1 MYSLSTMWTDASL
14 KRWMWWVATLLL
26 TVCFY
31 QPAWAANPPPVQIF
45 YVPFPEDQVF
55 DALEDIYPGAASCP
69 VDSPDVTDQINSYVS
84 IAAVADNTVIYYD
97 HWEDGFEIDL
107 ANPTQ
112 ATTEIWGD
120 GDPTNG
126 QAPGSGSD
134 IINAD
139 AVIVLDNVVD
149 ATNVAAFDFDG
160 RDKIGASKTVAL
172 TRAAWSDGPETLL
185 AGALEV
191 YDTNNWGTRYLAP
204 VGQDVL
210 TNDLFEYTG
219 LTIMARQN
227 NTQVQ
232 IDAEGDGTFE
242 NTITLN
248 QGESHLVAGG
258 VNAGGVIE
266 SSAPIQAA
274 LITGDICAN
283 YESRWFILLPEDQWT
298 DSYYNAVGT
307 PAGDSTFVFL
317 YNPDTANPIDIS
329 WETNGGTQPTLTVAP
344 GGVISSTMPDNSG
357 ARFFTDSSPFFA
369 IATID
374 SDGERNLSADWGY
387 TLIPDDVLTP
397 QVLIGW
403 GPGQDP
409 TFTGTRVENGSP
421 VWVTPVWPKGA
432 TGSVTVCVDYNG
444 DGVGARTDTFGSLY
458 DDEIVLDQFEIGL
471 FRDPDGDQ
479 TGLLAYVCDGSDVK
493 LAAAWGQEPT
503 QVVDSNQV
511 LGPNE
516 ASPGSPGLDLGTTIP
531 PVASFEA
538 GKSAQ
543 LAVDVDGDG
552 QVDLGDTLLYSIIIR
567 NSSRVP
573 VTDLSVQDIL
583 STDTTYISGTTT
595 IDTGTGPTAIAD
607 VGTTNFPLDEGGYAI
622 DMALPVDNDVTS
634 GVFTLTFE
642 AQVNTTVAF
651 DVTSITNQATVS
663 TPEQSVNPEVTTALG
678 FNPVLL
684 VTKEPDQVIPY
695 EGTATFTITVENAG
709 DIVLATTLSDPLV
722 PDCDFGPID
731 LLPGAVES
739 YSCSGSGFTADF
751 TNIVTATGVPLVGE
765 PLTASDPAD
774 VQVLGPVEPG
784 IAVTKEAGVEPI
796 ISGGVAT
803 FTIAVENTGNITLTD
818 IVVSDPLVAACEQT
832 IAELGPGEIS
842 IYTCQQSDVSVG
854 FTNVVTATATNFDVS
869 DSDDAPVA
877 MVNPAI
883 SIVKLPDLQDVPT
896 GDSAEFTIVVSNT
909 GDVDLTSVVVSD
921 PLTPSCDSQSY
932 TCTVTPDA
940 SFTNIA
946 SVTGMPPAGAP
957 ITETDSADVVVF
969 EPANPQIALL
979 KESAPGPILVGGTA
993 NFTLTVQNTGNVTL
1007 TDVILSDP
1015 LAAGC
1020 DTTIPV
1026 LAPLDSVVYTCEQ
1039 DNVSVSFT
1047 NVATATA
1054 TNFPVS
1060 DSNDAPVTVVSP
1072 GVSIQKLPDL
1082 QQITPGQTAD
1092 FTIVISNTGDV
1103 DLTNVVVSDALA
1115 PNCVNTIGRLAVGT
1129 SESYECSVAV
1139 TDDFTNTAS
1148 VVATA
1153 PIGPELADEDDAV
1166 VQVVEPSLSVIKSPS
1181 VQVLLPG
1188 ETALF
1193 EIEVIND
1200 GEIDINNLTLAD
1212 ELCDTLAISL
1222 NGNGDDDLTIGES
1235 WVYICEINNVSGKIF
1250 NVATASGILATGDTI
1265 EESSNEAEVNI
1276 FQANPSIDV
1285 NKKTETPVI
1294 YAGSIVTFA
1303 IKVSNDG
1310 DVPISGVNVID
1321 PLCPIDPVRIDAGD
1335 EDELNQLASGE
1346 VWVYECAVKDVQDKF
1361 VNEVTVTGLPL
1372 NGALPQ
1378 VSATDDERVD
1388 VIAPALSIEKGPAE
1402 QTVIVGSDATFTI
1415 TVQNTGNVMLT
1426 DVVVSDPQ
1434 CDVLL
1439 PADTG
1444 PFDLAVDEVRIF
1456 SCTIVDVKNAF
1467 TNNASA
1473 NGIDPLGGAVTDSA
1487 SADVN
1492 VIMPSIDVQ
1501 KTPEKQVVLSGTDV
1515 EFEITVT
1522 NNGDVT
1528 LTNVS
1533 VSDPICGAILPV
1545 FVAPLTLAPG
1555 ESQTFTCTM
1564 NEVDTNFTN
1573 VATASGTAPNGT
1585 IVSDEDD
1592 ARVVIYVLKLR
1603 PSIELNKTPDI
1614 QEVVLGQDVTFF
1626 IDVTND
1632 GNVAIKDLI
1641 VVDEMCDPL
1650 LLVSNGNGDIFLEVE
1665 ETWTYQC
1672 IVPNVQ
1678 EDFTNT
1684 AIAQGFTLK
1693 DSNKLA
1699 PATASDS
1706 ADVRVVEPVI
1716 NVSKTPD
1723 KQTIPV
1729 GGIAEFEITVTNK
1742 GGVALENV
1750 EVNDPKCKALVK
1762 PTDTILEPGEVW
1774 TYTCVKPRVESSF
1787 TNIAWATAC
1796 VVGKDD
1802 FCIQSEPDEA
1812 DVNVIEDTPPTI
1824 LVTKKAGVDD
1834 NALINVIG
1842 GSVTFFLNIANTS
1855 ETYDPVTII
1864 EMVDDIYGDLL
1875 DPANPN
1881 VFDNT
1886 CSAATIEPGS
1896 AYACEFT
1903 ANVSP
1908 DALDDIVIVTVVD
1921 DEGEIAEG
1929 QDDATVGLN
1938 GDVNCD
1944 KGVTAVDALLVLRF
1958 DVGLVTQAAED
1969 SCDAAGRSINLSHC
1983 KIGGEQVE
1991 CGPVYALFI
2000 LQCDVGIANPLCP
2013 NGLPGTRSDPFNISR

>member
-1 MYSLSTMWTDASL
+1 
-14 KRWMWWVATLLL
+14 
-26 TVCFY
+26 
-31 QPAWAANPPPVQIF
+31 
-45 YVPFPEDQVF
+45 
-55 DALEDIYPGAASCP
+55 
-69 VDSPDVTDQINSYVS
+69 
-84 IAAVADNTVIYYD
+84 
-97 HWEDGFEIDL
+97 
-107 ANPTQ
+107 
-112 ATTEIWGD
+112 
-120 GDPTNG
+120 
-126 QAPGSGSD
+126 
-134 IINAD
+134 
-139 AVIVLDNVVD
+139 
-149 ATNVAAFDFDG
+149 
-160 RDKIGASKTVAL
+160 
-172 TRAAWSDGPETLL
+172 
-185 AGALEV
+185 
-191 YDTNNWGTRYLAP
+191 
-204 VGQDVL
+204 
-210 TNDLFEYTG
+210 
-219 LTIMARQN
+219 
-227 NTQVQ
+227 
-232 IDAEGDGTFE
+232 
-242 NTITLN
+242 
-248 QGESHLVAGG
+248 
-258 VNAGGVIE
+258 
-266 SSAPIQAA
+266 
-274 LITGDICAN
+274 
-283 YESRWFILLPEDQWT
+283 
-298 DSYYNAVGT
+298 
-307 PAGDSTFVFL
+307 
-317 YNPDTANPIDIS
+317 
-329 WETNGGTQPTLTVAP
+329 
-344 GGVISSTMPDNSG
+344 MPDNSG

-651 DVTSITNQATVS
+651 DVTSITNQA
-663 TPEQSVNPEVTTALG
+663 
-678 FNPVLL
+678 
-684 VTKEPDQVIPY
+684 PDQVIPY

-774 VQVLGPVEPG
+774 VQVLGLVEPG

-921 PLTPSCDSQSY
+921 P
-932 TCTVTPDA
+932 
-940 SFTNIA
+940 
-946 SVTGMPPAGAP
+946 
-957 ITETDSADVVVF
+957 
-969 EPANPQIALL
+969 
-979 KESAPGPILVGGTA
+979 SAPGPILVGGTA

-1250 NVATASGILATGDTI
+1250 
-1265 EESSNEAEVNI
+1265 
-1276 FQANPSIDV
+1276 
-1285 NKKTETPVI
+1285 
-1294 YAGSIVTFA
+1294 
-1303 IKVSNDG
+1303 
-1310 DVPISGVNVID
+1310 
-1321 PLCPIDPVRIDAGD
+1321 
-1335 EDELNQLASGE
+1335 
-1346 VWVYECAVKDVQDKF
+1346 
-1361 VNEVTVTGLPL
+1361 
-1372 NGALPQ
+1372 
-1378 VSATDDERVD
+1378 
-1388 VIAPALSIEKGPAE
+1388 
-1402 QTVIVGSDATFTI
+1402 
-1415 TVQNTGNVMLT
+1415 
-1426 DVVVSDPQ
+1426 
-1434 CDVLL
+1434 
-1439 PADTG
+1439 
-1444 PFDLAVDEVRIF
+1444 
-1456 SCTIVDVKNAF
+1456 
-1467 TNNASA
+1467 
-1473 NGIDPLGGAVTDSA
+1473 
-1487 SADVN
+1487 
-1492 VIMPSIDVQ
+1492 
-1501 KTPEKQVVLSGTDV
+1501 
-1515 EFEITVT
+1515 
-1522 NNGDVT
+1522 
-1528 LTNVS
+1528 
-1533 VSDPICGAILPV
+1533 
-1545 FVAPLTLAPG
+1545 
-1555 ESQTFTCTM
+1555 
-1564 NEVDTNFTN
+1564 
-1573 VATASGTAPNGT
+1573 
-1585 IVSDEDD
+1585 
-1592 ARVVIYVLKLR
+1592 
-1603 PSIELNKTPDI
+1603 
-1614 QEVVLGQDVTFF
+1614 
-1626 IDVTND
+1626 
-1632 GNVAIKDLI
+1632 
-1641 VVDEMCDPL
+1641 
-1650 LLVSNGNGDIFLEVE
+1650 
-1665 ETWTYQC
+1665 
-1672 IVPNVQ
+1672 
-1678 EDFTNT
+1678 
-1684 AIAQGFTLK
+1684 
-1693 DSNKLA
+1693 
-1699 PATASDS
+1699 
-1706 ADVRVVEPVI
+1706 
-1716 NVSKTPD
+1716 
-1723 KQTIPV
+1723 
-1729 GGIAEFEITVTNK
+1729 
-1742 GGVALENV
+1742 
-1750 EVNDPKCKALVK
+1750 
-1762 PTDTILEPGEVW
+1762 
-1774 TYTCVKPRVESSF
+1774 KPRR
-1787 TNIAWATAC
+1787 
-1796 VVGKDD
+1796 
-1802 FCIQSEPDEA
+1802 
-1812 DVNVIEDTPPTI
+1812 
-1824 LVTKKAGVDD
+1824 L
-1834 NALINVIG
+1834 
-1842 GSVTFFLNIANTS
+1842 
-1855 ETYDPVTII
+1855 
-1864 EMVDDIYGDLL
+1864 
-1875 DPANPN
+1875 
-1881 VFDNT
+1881 
-1886 CSAATIEPGS
+1886 
-1896 AYACEFT
+1896 
-1903 ANVSP
+1903 
-1908 DALDDIVIVTVVD
+1908 
-1921 DEGEIAEG
+1921 
-1929 QDDATVGLN
+1929 
-1938 GDVNCD
+1938 
-1944 KGVTAVDALLVLRF
+1944 
-1958 DVGLVTQAAED
+1958 
-1969 SCDAAGRSINLSHC
+1969 
-1983 KIGGEQVE
+1983 
-1991 CGPVYALFI
+1991 
-2000 LQCDVGIANPLCP
+2000 
-2013 NGLPGTRSDPFNISR
+2013 